1 MASAKRAACENV
13 GGSGESVG
21 CSETLMFPT
30 VGGVG
35 GVGVSIRVL
44 GYSIE
49 FMKASFVSSFMPSGS
64 DSSACFLCSLLMP
77 FNA

>member
-1 MASAKRAACENV
+1 MRFEIV

-21 CSETLMFPT
+21 CVETLMFPT

-44 GYSIE
+44 GYSI
-49 FMKASFVSSFMPSGS
+49 KLVKRLSF
-64 DSSACFLCSLLMP
+64 P
-77 FNA
+77 F